1 MIIVHL
7 QYSSSINLAN
17 SGSIYRQH
25 RALLRFWDAPTVKLE
40 EFQTLEF
47 KAPALTRTLPLGTT
61 CRRAFCVV
69 LSGTGSDGAVGLS
82 RIKEQGGVTLAQHPE
97 DAEFDSMPRAA
108 IDTGKVDFVLPVVD
122 VPQKILDLWHNAQ
135 RIQLPHAADIQP
147 GSAPEL
153 DERAAAHAEQ
163 ALLDILAKLRASTGH
178 DFRHYKRATVLRRI
192 ERRMQVTTQPDLP
205 AYLRYLCEHVDETK
219 ALLDDMLIGVT
230 NFFRARSGPPAHRLP
245 AMPGGRYARTM
256 SSSQPSNPRKA
267 KKPSTVELYQRAA
280 EQFSPPSIGPP
291 KSSACWQ
298 LMPVIH

>member
-1 MIIVHL
+1 M
-7 QYSSSINLAN
+7 
-17 SGSIYRQH
+17 
-25 RALLRFWDAPTVKLE
+25 
-40 EFQTLEF
+40 
-47 KAPALTRTLPLGTT
+47 
-61 CRRAFCVV
+61 
-69 LSGTGSDGAVGLS
+69 GLS

-122 VPQKILDLWHNAQ
+122 VPQKILDLWNNAQ

-153 DERAAAHAEQ
+153 DERAAAQAEQ

-230 NFFRARSGPPAHRLP
+230 NFFRARSGPPRTDRLP
-245 AMPGGRYARTM
+245 CLVADMHAP
-256 SSSQPSNPRKA
+256 
-267 KKPSTVELYQRAA
+267 VVL
-280 EQFSPPSIGPP
+280 
-291 KSSACWQ
+291 SA
-298 LMPVIH
+298 

>member
-1 MIIVHL
+1 MPVVQLTSATPIERNHVYVISPAQRL
-7 QYSSSINLAN
+7 SMNDGYLRCLPPEPRSGGRMTIDLFFRDLA
-17 SGSIYRQH
+17 
-25 RALLRFWDAPTVKLE
+25 DAHKE
-40 EFQTLEF
+40 
-47 KAPALTRTLPLGTT
+47 
-61 CRRAFCVV
+61 RAFCVV

-153 DERAAAHAEQ
+153 DERAAAQAEQ

-205 AYLRYLCEHVDETK
+205 AYLRYLCEHVEETK

-230 NFFRARSGPPAHRLP
+230 NFFRARSGPP
-245 AMPGGRYARTM
+245 
-256 SSSQPSNPRKA
+256 
-267 KKPSTVELYQRAA
+267 RAPIA
-280 EQFSPPSIGPP
+280 CHAWWRICTHHVVL
-291 KSSACWQ
+291 SA
-298 LMPVIH
+298 